1 MGIIKTN
8 KALRMSRCS
17 AITLSGNPF
26 RVISDAIDIINNGD
40 IRLVIITKTNNIQI
54 LADKLNDN
62 YYYFIDENISNP
74 LNKQNLMKYLL
85 NKSDIFSVDIYGS
98 IGIYYINEIWY
109 YTNIQANTIQKAW
122 KQYRIRTARTRNDLV
137 LKGLSEYWFHPSR
150 ILFEIE

>member
-1 MGIIKTN
+1 MFFNINVTF
-8 KALRMSRCS
+8 
-17 AITLSGNPF
+17 SGNPF

-62 YYYFIDENISNP
+62 SYFIDDDFISNS

-85 NKSDIFSVDIYGS
+85 KESDIFSVDIYGS
-98 IGIYYINEIWY
+98 IGIYYINETWY
-109 YTNIQANTIQKAW
+109 YTNTQANTIQKAW
-122 KQYRIRTARTRNDLV
+122 KKYRIRTARTRNDLV
-137 LKGLSEYWFHPSR
+137 IHGLAEYWGCPSR

>member
-1 MGIIKTN
+1 
-8 KALRMSRCS
+8 MSTVCS
-17 AITLSGNPF
+17 EYKVTFSGNPF

-62 YYYFIDENISNP
+62 SYFIDDDFISNP

-85 NKSDIFSVDIYGS
+85 KESDIFSVDIYGS
-98 IGIYYINEIWY
+98 IGIYYINETWY
-109 YTNIQANTIQKAW
+109 YTNTQANTIQKAW

-137 LKGLSEYWFHPSR
+137 IHGLAEYWGCPSR
-150 ILFEIE
+150 ISFEIE